1 MKLKTRLIIAFLVII
16 LVPFLLFSV
25 VFWGFTR
32 FQRHAI
38 EQNYG
43 VSVSVE
49 NISDSMRLIGQTTQG
64 IFEQLSQQSKDDPQ
78 QFLQEAYLDQINA
91 ELLEKHSYLLVR
103 KDGAIFYN
111 GSGEEID
118 RLFEALPKYRSFSS
132 TSDGGSYIGKDIRVF
147 VKQLDVAVPF
157 VGANAL
163 DSDET
168 SEDTNTSGGA
178 NALDSDGN
186 SENTNTSNGK
196 SVSEVSVF
204 IVSSV
209 SELVAQNSRLIVD
222 LLISIVVILIFAAF
236 LMIVWIYTGVHAPL
250 HKLSEATHRIKEEDF
265 DFELDVKGKDE
276 ISELCRD
283 FDEMRQ
289 RLKDLDEEKKA
300 FDRQSKEL
308 ISNISHDLKTP
319 ITAVKGYVEGIM
331 DGVAD
336 TPEKMDRYIR
346 TIYIKANDMDRLIN
360 ELTFYSKIDTNKI
373 PYNFNRIDVAEYFD
387 DCAEEV
393 GLEMRERSIVFS
405 YINTVE
411 PGTLIIADAEQ
422 LKRVIN
428 NIIGNSVKYMDKDKK
443 YVQLRVMD
451 VGDFVQ
457 VELED
462 NGKGIPNQALVS
474 IFDRFYRTDQSR
486 NSAQGGSGIG
496 LSIVKKIVEDHGGR
510 IWATSKVGEGTVMHF
525 VIRKYVEVEA
535 FAAKGAKA

>member
-16 LVPFLLFSV
+16 IMPSVLFSIA
-25 VFWGFTR
+25 FLGLTK
-32 FQRHAI
+32 FQRQAI
-38 EQNYG
+38 EKNYG
-43 VSVSVE
+43 VPVSVK
-49 NISDSMRLIGQTTQG
+49 NLSDSMRVMGEATQE
-64 IFEQLSQQSKDDPQ
+64 IFERLEQQAQSDPEK
-78 QFLQEAYLDQINA
+78 FLDKSYVEEINR
-91 ELLEKHSYLLVR
+91 ELMDRHSYLLAR
-103 KDGAIFYN
+103 RDGEIYYN
-111 GSGEEID
+111 GSDEDVYKLSQE
-118 RLFEALPKYRSFSS
+118 LPDFSSFSS
-132 TSDGGSYIGKDIRVF
+132 SSDGGSYIGKDIHAF
-147 VKQLDVAVPF
+147 VKQLDV
-157 VGANAL
+157 
-163 DSDET
+163 ET
-168 SEDTNTSGGA
+168 AEQSEISI
-178 NALDSDGN
+178 
-186 SENTNTSNGK
+186 
-196 SVSEVSVF
+196 F
-204 IVSSV
+204 IVSSAN
-209 SELVAQNSRLIVD
+209 EIVAQTGRLIID
-222 LLISIVVILIFAAF
+222 LLISIVVILIFTAF
-236 LMIVWIYTGVHAPL
+236 IMIVWIYTGIHSPL
-250 HKLSEATHRIKEEDF
+250 QKLSEATHRIKEEDF

-289 RLKDLDEEKKA
+289 RLKYLDEEKKA

-373 PYNFNRIDVAEYFD
+373 PYNFNKIDVTEYFD

-393 GLEMRERSIVFS
+393 GLEMRERSIAFS

-411 PGTLIIADAEQ
+411 IGTLIIADAEQ

-451 VGDFVQ
+451 VGDFIQ

-462 NGKGIPNQALVS
+462 NGKGIPNQELVS

-496 LSIVKKIVEDHGGR
+496 LSIVKKIIEDHGGR
-510 IWATSKVGEGTVMHF
+510 IWATSRVSEGTVLHF
-525 VIRKYVEVEA
+525 VIRKYQEVPVYE
-535 FAAKGAKA
+535 